1 MKAGFLITPGYARL
15 DRVQNTLRDLPAD
28 ATVLTGAAIGY
39 DRWLGS
45 LARAMGFQHQL
56 VIGTYASVVAQA
68 DLVYAFIGSTEL
80 DTALD
85 AARSSGKLR
94 VLYDS
99 QGKQEGEDDDDG
111 DF

>member
-15 DRVQNTLRDLPAD
+15 DRVEDTLAQLPAD
-28 ATVLTGAAIGY
+28 VTVLTGAAIGY

-45 LARAMGFQHQL
+45 LSRAMGFQHQL

-68 DLVYAFIGSTEL
+68 DDVYAFIGSAEL

-94 VLYDS
+94 VLYDV
-99 QGKQEGEDDDDG
+99 QGKQEGEDEDDG

>member
-1 MKAGFLITPGYARL
+1 MNKVGFLITPGYGRL
-15 DRVQNTLRDLPAD
+15 DLVESTLRDLPAD
-28 ATVLTGAAIGY
+28 ATVLTGAAIGF

-56 VIGTYASVVAQA
+56 VIGSYTSVVTQA
-68 DLVYAFIGSTEL
+68 DDVYAFIGSAEL

-85 AARSSGKLR
+85 AARSSSKLR
-94 VLYDS
+94 ALYDV
-99 QGKQEGEDDDDG
+99 QGTKEGEDTDG

>member
-1 MKAGFLITPGYARL
+1 MSNVGFLITPGYARL
-15 DRVQNTLRDLPAD
+15 DRVEDTLADLPAD
-28 ATVLTGAAIGY
+28 AVVLTGAAPGF

-56 VIGTYASVVAQA
+56 VLGSYTSVVTQA
-68 DLVYAFIGSTEL
+68 DDVYAFIGSAQL

-94 VLYDS
+94 ALYDV
-99 QGKQEGEDDDDG
+99 QGNKEGDTDG